1 MRVLKYQSLFI
12 LVGILMMG
20 CSDEQIESPST
31 LEPSLPIETRS
42 LNKKSEDGSF
52 SSPLFDLESTPNGD
66 LYVVDAGAGIKN
78 QYGATVIEFPGLN
91 SIASIGQKNLWAITG
106 APDAAINVG
115 QGVYRISN
123 GKSRYLADLYAY
135 DQANNPDGG
144 EIGSNPYSIVSLGGE
159 AALVADAGA
168 NDLLRIT
175 DEGQVELIAVFPR
188 ELTPFG
194 DGMIPAEAV
203 PTSVVVGSDG
213 YYYVGELKGFP
224 SPVNGSNI
232 WKVAPDASG
241 AMCGESPDCVK
252 AFAGGFTSIIDMVL
266 GPDDKLYV
274 AELESNGWLALETG
288 APLIGGSIK
297 VCDTNTMTCETIAT
311 GIIML
316 TAIEFDK
323 DGQLWATRNSLIPGL
338 AEVFQVQ

>member
-1 MRVLKYQSLFI
+1 MKVIKYPCLVI
-12 LVGILMMG
+12 LAGIFMMG
-20 CSDEQIESPST
+20 CSNEQIDSQST
-31 LEPSLPIETRS
+31 VEQSLPIETEA

-52 SSPLFDLESTPNGD
+52 SLPLFDLEATPNGD

-78 QYGATVIEFPGLN
+78 QYGATLIEFPGLN
-91 SIASIGQKNLWAITG
+91 SIASIGQKSMWAITG

-115 QGVYRISN
+115 QGVYRVSN
-123 GKSRYLADLYAY
+123 GKSRYLADLYAF

-144 EIGSNPYSIVSLGGE
+144 EIGSNPYSVVSLGGE

-168 NDLLRIT
+168 NDLLRVT
-175 DEGQVELIAVFPR
+175 DEGMVELVAVFPR
-188 ELTPFG
+188 ELTAFG
-194 DGMIPAEAV
+194 DAMIPAEPV
-203 PTSVVVGSDG
+203 TTSVVVGSDG

-266 GPDDKLYV
+266 GPDEKLYV

-288 APLIGGSIK
+288 APLAGGSIK

-311 GIIML
+311 GINML

-323 DGQLWATRNSLIPGL
+323 EGQLWATRNALIPGL
-338 AEVFQVQ
+338 AEVFKVE